1 MKQMVFNIVIIV
13 LLILGAIELQVIQ
26 NDLRL
31 QATLNASVVEA
42 LSNHAD
48 VLRVLVG
55 DKGV

>member
-13 LLILGAIELQVIQ
+13 LLILGAVELQVIQ

-31 QATLNASVVEA
+31 QTTLNASVVEA

>member
-13 LLILGAIELQVIQ
+13 LLILGAVELQVIQ